1 MSKIGIIFLNGKLL
15 FMNMKENMKEYE
27 WGI

>member
-1 MSKIGIIFLNGKLL
+1 MPKLGIIFLKAKLL
-15 FMNMKENMKEYE
+15 FMNMKENMKEYG